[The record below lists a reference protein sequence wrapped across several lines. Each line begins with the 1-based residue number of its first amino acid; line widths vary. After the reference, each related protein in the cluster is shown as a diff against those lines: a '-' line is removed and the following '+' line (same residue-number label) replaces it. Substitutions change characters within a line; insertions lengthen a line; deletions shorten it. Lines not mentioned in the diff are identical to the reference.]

1 MVIMFKLHGVIP
13 PMVTPFNR
21 EGELDIANLER
32 LVDYLKD
39 HVHGV
44 FICGS
49 YGSGPM
55 MNVEERKKVAEVCV
69 KVAKGKIA
77 IIAHTG
83 TTNTRDTVELTRHA
97 EKIGCDGAASVG
109 PYYFHHTRDGVLTF
123 YEAMLNSVSPTF
135 PIYMY
140 HNPKFSGYEIS
151 LDVIKRLKDHGLHGI
166 KDATFDIMKFATY
179 MRVLGKEGFD
189 VVLGTESMWTAA
201 RALGAEAYIPGLA
214 NAFPEICVQMWQE
227 GMNNDFEAC
236 RQTQFKVNQ
245 MREVMYLAQSTQL
258 AVYAMLEIR
267 GIIQAFPRSPFVA
280 ANPDVMDNI
289 RRALDQLEVL
299 YAWPV

>member
-1 MVIMFKLHGVIP
+1 MFKLRGVVP
-13 PMVTPFNR
+13 PMVTPFNQ

-39 HVHGV
+39 HVHGLY
-44 FICGS
+44 ICGS
-49 YGSGPM
+49 YGSGPL

-69 KVAKGKIA
+69 KIASGKIV

-97 EKIGCDGAASVG
+97 EKIGCDGAGAVG
-109 PYYFHHTRDGVLTF
+109 PYYFHHTKEGVTAF
-123 YEAMLNSVSPTF
+123 YEGMLGAASPTF
-135 PIYMY
+135 PIYLY
-140 HNPKFSGYEIS
+140 HNPKFSGYEIP
-151 LDVIKRLKDHGLHGI
+151 LDTIKKLMHQGLHGM

-179 MRVLGKEGFD
+179 MRELGSKGFD

-214 NAFPEICVQMWQE
+214 NAFPEICVKMWQE

-236 RQTQFKVNQ
+236 RQTQFVVNQ

-280 ANPDVMDNI
+280 ATPEAKDNI
-289 RRALDQLEVL
+289 RKALEHLEIFYPL
-299 YAWPV
+299 AA